1 MVSEEPPCSY
11 PTLLLLLDLSRVW
24 QVDVERGESHV
35 LNRYWTRANT
45 PRPESFREDLHNA
58 MQAVGG

>member
-1 MVSEEPPCSY
+1 M
-11 PTLLLLLDLSRVW
+11 W